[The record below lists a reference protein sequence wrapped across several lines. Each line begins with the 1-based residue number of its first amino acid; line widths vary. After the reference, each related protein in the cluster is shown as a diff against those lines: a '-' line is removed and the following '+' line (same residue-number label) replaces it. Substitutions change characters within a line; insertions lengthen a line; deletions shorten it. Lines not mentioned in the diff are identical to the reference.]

1 MAKQTHDHIH
11 IFDAATSPTHNQ
23 ARKYSITMTG
33 IDEKPVT
40 PVAWRR
46 SLTGALLVTT
56 LLAGGSPVL
65 FRDRTITLLLP
76 KADKEAIV
84 ALSGKLCW
92 LVEIEHDDDGT
103 SLKVDSADAAQG
115 FQCLMVVE
123 RATHVDPMQAYWLVT
138 VQITEDSIT

>member
-1 MAKQTHDHIH
+1 MTKQTHDHIH
-11 IFDAATSPTHNQ
+11 IFDAATSPTHAQ

-56 LLAGGSPVL
+56 LLAGGHPVL

-76 KADKEAIV
+76 KADKEALV

-92 LVEIEHDDDGT
+92 LVEIEHDDAGA
-103 SLKVDSADAAQG
+103 SLKVDSAGAAQG

-138 VQITEDSIT
+138 VQITEDSST

>member
-1 MAKQTHDHIH
+1 MAKQIQDHIH
-11 IFDAATSPTHNQ
+11 IFAAETSPTHAA

-46 SLTGALLVTT
+46 SLTGALIVTT
-56 LLAGGSPVL
+56 LMSGGSPVL
-65 FRDRTITLLLP
+65 FRDRSITMLLP

-92 LVEIEHDDDGT
+92 IVGIEHDDAGAN
-103 SLKVDSADAAQG
+103 LKVDSVGSAQG
-115 FQCLMVVE
+115 FQCLMVIE
-123 RATHVDPMQAYWLVT
+123 RATHVDPMQSYWLVT
-138 VQITEDSIT
+138 AQITEDSIA